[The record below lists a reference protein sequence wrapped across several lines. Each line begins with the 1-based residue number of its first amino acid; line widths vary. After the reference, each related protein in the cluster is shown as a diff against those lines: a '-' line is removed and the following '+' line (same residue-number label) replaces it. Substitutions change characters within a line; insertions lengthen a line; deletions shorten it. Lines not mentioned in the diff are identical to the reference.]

1 MKRPTTD
8 DLSERADQLRLAM
21 RTMTKN
27 EAKVH
32 KQAWNQAIAEGRVVR
47 FDSDGLTFRS
57 FFTVAE
63 ARAATAKARRDG
75 LQAEIVNPSIW
86 LKDSNA

>member
-1 MKRPTTD
+1 
-8 DLSERADQLRLAM
+8 
-21 RTMTKN
+21 MTKK
-27 EAKVH
+27 EAQVH

-86 LKDSNA
+86 LKDSNV